1 MISQLSEQQIR
12 FIADSLNQPKKLQL
26 LFRASEHQFKAK
38 AFHQHCDGIKNTF
51 VIARTDFGRT
61 IAGFTRRKWDS
72 VSGDVNGESK
82 DAFLL
87 QVDLMQKMEHQK
99 GRLICCIANYGPI
112 FGDGSDFAIFDN
124 CNTANNCAYFPVSYN
139 VEGPNKYSQCE
150 QTYRAFTGA
159 ADDYN
164 FRVVEYE
171 VFAVTF

>member
-26 LFRASEHQFKAK
+26 LFRASEHQFKAA
-38 AFHQHCDGIKNTF
+38 AFHQHCDGIENTF

-87 QVDLMQKMEHQK
+87 QVDLMQKMLHQN
-99 GRLICCIANYGPI
+99 GRLICCHANFGPC
-112 FGDGSDFAIFDN
+112 FGNGRDFGINDN
-124 CNTANNCAYFPVSYN
+124 CNTVNNYANFPSSYN
-139 VEGPNKYSQCE
+139 VEGPNKYTVCE
-150 QTYRAFTGA
+150 ETYRAFTGA
-159 ADDYN
+159 AD
-164 FRVVEYE
+164 R
-171 VFAVTF
+171 